1 MLPEIYRSL
10 DCTVKEDLW
19 PDLVIHDLRDRV
31 PLVCRHVIPE
41 NDFIVLY
48 LHNLENS
55 HHGTSNLNHYLLFD
69 NSKGLSIADVL
80 KESSSGTFQPFDDAT
95 FDVLF
100 GGVFSTRPSATPGI
114 VEGSQSQGRDAHQ
127 DSFETADSTKPLS
140 TRPSATVQAA
150 VSDST
155 VLDSDVSRTLPSTIE
170 LCEQSLAHENAE
182 DSWNPRAK
190 ASEVRKRALSVATK
204 YVEKLDTKRAKNALT
219 PGAQVLVKIDRKDR
233 SPKYA
238 RCVILSLSSSGYQIG
253 HELGVVISRFADSEL
268 HLLPPENQ
276 FPSLLVEKVP
286 SRSVSLSTIGKKQS
300 LGIQR
305 KLTLSVNAQK
315 GPASLAHVVG
325 RERDVLVIAN
335 VLVTAIARISR
346 LIAVFS
352 LFPFDFIG
360 RCAPSLLCCG

>member
-253 HELGVVISRFADSEL
+253 HELGVVIGRFADSEL
-268 HLLPPENQ
+268 RLLPPENQ
-276 FPSLLVEKVP
+276 FPSLLV
-286 SRSVSLSTIGKKQS
+286 
-300 LGIQR
+300 
-305 KLTLSVNAQK
+305 QK
-315 GPASLAHVVG
+315 GSKQKRLLVHDWQKA
-325 RERDVLVIAN
+325 VL
-335 VLVTAIARISR
+335 RS
-346 LIAVFS
+346 S
-352 LFPFDFIG
+352 KE
-360 RCAPSLLCCG
+360 SSH